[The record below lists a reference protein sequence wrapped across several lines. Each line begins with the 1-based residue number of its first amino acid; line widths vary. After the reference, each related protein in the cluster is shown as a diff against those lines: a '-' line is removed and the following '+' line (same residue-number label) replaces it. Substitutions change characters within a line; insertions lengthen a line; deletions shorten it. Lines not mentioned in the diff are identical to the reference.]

1 MKRPKPTTL
10 PCPMWREIDGDGRVL
25 EPWETAILLEAQERA
40 AALVAPSGG
49 LSPALQAVIANT
61 VLTLARRSLTH
72 DRELEAEALA
82 TLTAKTVLG
91 ATIEAPTANGH
102 AASMAPEDYEIS
114 LRQ

>member
-61 VLTLARRSLTH
+61 VLTLARRTQAAGIKGPRLYAA
-72 DRELEAEALA
+72 AEAGVA
-82 TLTAKTVLG
+82 
-91 ATIEAPTANGH
+91 
-102 AASMAPEDYEIS
+102 
-114 LRQ
+114 